1 MDGVVLR
8 VSTVVLVN
16 IGEQGGMAVGVVS
29 FRENGW
35 KKNET
40 SGL

>member
-16 IGEQGGMAVGVVS
+16 IVGEHGGMPVGVS